1 MPTMAGS
8 PDDAS
13 QSAGDPAEGTVA
25 WWSELDEGSREQ
37 LLRQARARSD
47 AQVPRL
53 QAVETKASALVG
65 FSAIVIGL
73 WAGPGGI
80 QRGALSGLAIAAATL
95 TALTAVVALGWV
107 RFRWPQPRDHGAVLV
122 SSRSAHEAHCW
133 LLEEEIARGEE
144 NHRRLRRREA
154 IATTAAAFLAASVLL
169 TALGWSVHGTVRDP
183 TQPAHPSETPAIDGP
198 PGAWRYDD
206 GARSRPGVL
215 R

>member
-1 MPTMAGS
+1 
-8 PDDAS
+8 
-13 QSAGDPAEGTVA
+13 VA

-80 QRGALSGLAIAAATL
+80 QRGALSGLAVAAATL

-198 PGAWRYDD
+198 PRRVA
-206 GARSRPGVL
+206 V
-215 R
+215 